1 MNTLR
6 LFVFLASLIGSFEML
21 YAATDS
27 SNNLFETE
35 AKDEIILKNNSYSI
49 KIIKK
54 LKGAP
59 SIEIQ
64 RLDEKTISRKL
75 SPTLT
80 VIYAVKDPVYGRG
93 GISEGSSPVASW
105 GGQRE
110 INLWEQGEQIVL
122 TATGLLVHDEQTVI
136 FQFAEQEKFVIELKV
151 NLPEESAAPEFSW
164 SIKAKKTGG
173 IQ

>member
-1 MNTLR
+1 MKL
-6 LFVFLASLIGSFEML
+6 L
-21 YAATDS
+21 
-27 SNNLFETE
+27 
-35 AKDEIILKNNSYSI
+35 LKNNSYSI

-64 RLDEKTISRKL
+64 RLDEKTISRKI

-151 NLPEESAAPEFSW
+151 NLPEGSAAPEFSW
-164 SIKAKKTGG
+164 SIKAKS
-173 IQ
+173 QRVVFSRFYRY

>member
-93 GISEGSSPVASW
+93 GISEGSSRS
-105 GGQRE
+105 
-110 INLWEQGEQIVL
+110 
-122 TATGLLVHDEQTVI
+122 
-136 FQFAEQEKFVIELKV
+136 
-151 NLPEESAAPEFSW
+151 LPGADN
-164 SIKAKKTGG
+164 GR
-173 IQ
+173 